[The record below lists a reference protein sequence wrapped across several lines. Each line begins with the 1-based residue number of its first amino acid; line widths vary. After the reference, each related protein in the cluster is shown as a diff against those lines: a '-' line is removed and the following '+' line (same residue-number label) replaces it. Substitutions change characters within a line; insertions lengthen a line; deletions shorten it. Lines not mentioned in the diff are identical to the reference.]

1 MNKIEN
7 SYINQLLNNGV
18 DEQEVDKIQY
28 KAMSDGDIKT
38 YFPNSKILTNEEIGD
53 YNSIDELMPNNP
65 DWIFIL
71 YQQSPNYGHWCLL
84 TKKNNMLNYF
94 DSYGGNI
101 DDPLNWISKEKQEK
115 LNEKPYLTELIK
127 KSNYD
132 CEYNGIDFQSEKN
145 SKISTCGRHCCLRL
159 KTLLNNDLDLDSHI
173 DLMKGIKGKTK
184 MTYDEIVSD
193 LINKI

>member
-7 SYINQLLNNGV
+7 DYIRQLLNNNI
-18 DEQEVDKIQY
+18 DENEVDKIEV
-28 KAMSDGDIKT
+28 KPMTDADIKH
-38 YFPNSKILTNEEIGD
+38 YFPKSKILTNEEIGN
-53 YNSIDELMPNNP
+53 YNSIDELLPNNT
-65 DWIFIL
+65 DWVFIL

-101 DDPLNWISKEKQEK
+101 DDPLNWISKEKRNK
-115 LNEKPYLTELIK
+115 LNEEPYLTELINN
-127 KSNYD
+127 SNYD
-132 CEYNGIDFQSEKN
+132 CEYNGVDFQSEN

-159 KTLLNNDLDLDSHI
+159 KTLLNNDLDMDEYI
-173 DLMKGIKGKTK
+173 DLMKGMKKRTK